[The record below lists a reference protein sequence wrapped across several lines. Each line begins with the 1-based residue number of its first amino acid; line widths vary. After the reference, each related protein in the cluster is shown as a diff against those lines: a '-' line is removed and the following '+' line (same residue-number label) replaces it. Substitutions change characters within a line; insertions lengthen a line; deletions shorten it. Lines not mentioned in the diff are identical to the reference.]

1 MAALARATLG
11 VLTPTQPPRETTLQH
26 FNSVMA
32 AQLIK
37 AALESNSIKL
47 AAAAGTLEYSKDA
60 AERDALYLLTLFNKL
75 TGSTQAD

>member
-1 MAALARATLG
+1 
-11 VLTPTQPPRETTLQH
+11 
-26 FNSVMA
+26 MA

-47 AAAAGTLEYSKDA
+47 AAAAGTLENSKDA

>member
-1 MAALARATLG
+1 
-11 VLTPTQPPRETTLQH
+11 
-26 FNSVMA
+26 MA